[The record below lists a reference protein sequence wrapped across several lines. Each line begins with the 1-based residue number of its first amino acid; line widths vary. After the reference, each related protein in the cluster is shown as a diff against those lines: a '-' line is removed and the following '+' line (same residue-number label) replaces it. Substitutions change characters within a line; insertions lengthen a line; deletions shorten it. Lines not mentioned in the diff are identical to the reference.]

1 MGNAI
6 VKCLFLKSAAGWSY
20 FAGDVALIS
29 ESDALELE
37 SRGNV
42 KILEREQTKPVA
54 EVVIKPVKETI
65 TKPIKRSKTK

>member
-1 MGNAI
+1 MRS

-37 SRGNV
+37 SRGYV
-42 KILEREQTKPVA
+42 KILEREQPEPVVEVVTKPL
-54 EVVIKPVKETI
+54 KEAM
-65 TKPIKRSKTK
+65 TKPIKRTKTK